1 MGKRSKKKG
10 GKKTTSDNQSA
21 PPSNNGEDR
30 DKDLCELLDK
40 LDMDG
45 RDEEFLN
52 RVDAIKKRLADVKE
66 IRKDRGDI
74 LNEKGLAIRASRDRI
89 EVMDMLSDADVD
101 KFGGLDDSDKDGLRN
116 LYKFQM
122 AKSTLMMAQAGIVE
136 EEKHSSVT
144 FVEEHGHEIFE
155 DGGTEFLKQLAMAR
169 MRAMAEDLRKKQN
182 AVQKDKGDEDAMEE
196 YMRAMKAYTLEAKKC
211 GISEEKDEAVLDTML
226 GTLVDDELFAPPP
239 PRPECPI
246 CLLPMPLDRNEC
258 TYQPCCGKT
267 LCSGCMHAHHLSE
280 AKYICA
286 FCRAPV
292 SSKNEE
298 RIKLTQNR
306 MKHNDPEAFL
316 MMGQIYKEGLMGM
329 KKDEKKALELMHKA
343 AELGLSEAHYILAD
357 SYAGTGVEK
366 YNNLSFYHLRLAAI
380 GGLMEARYALGC
392 QFYEPEKQRTKTAF
406 QHWVI
411 AAEAG
416 NDASLK
422 KVKEGYMAGYVTK
435 DAFAKTLRAHKSATD
450 EVKSLER
457 DAAANGRGSSRS
469 PADL

>member
-1 MGKRSKKKG
+1 MFSL
-10 GKKTTSDNQSA
+10 QSA

-52 RVDAIKKRLADVKE
+52 RVDAIKKRLADGKE
-66 IRKDRGDI
+66 IRKDRGDMNV
-74 LNEKGLAIRASRDRI
+74 NEKGLAIRASRDRI

-155 DGGTEFLKQLAMAR
+155 DGGTEFLKQLDMAR

-226 GTLVDDELFAPPP
+226 GTW
-239 PRPECPI
+239 
-246 CLLPMPLDRNEC
+246 
-258 TYQPCCGKT
+258 
-267 LCSGCMHAHHLSE
+267 
-280 AKYICA
+280 
-286 FCRAPV
+286 
-292 SSKNEE
+292 
-298 RIKLTQNR
+298 
-306 MKHNDPEAFL
+306 L
-316 MMGQIYKEGLMGM
+316 MMSCLHP
-329 KKDEKKALELMHKA
+329 LH
-343 AELGLSEAHYILAD
+343 
-357 SYAGTGVEK
+357 
-366 YNNLSFYHLRLAAI
+366 
-380 GGLMEARYALGC
+380 
-392 QFYEPEKQRTKTAF
+392 
-406 QHWVI
+406 
-411 AAEAG
+411 
-416 NDASLK
+416 
-422 KVKEGYMAGYVTK
+422 
-435 DAFAKTLRAHKSATD
+435 RA
-450 EVKSLER
+450 
-457 DAAANGRGSSRS
+457 
-469 PADL
+469 